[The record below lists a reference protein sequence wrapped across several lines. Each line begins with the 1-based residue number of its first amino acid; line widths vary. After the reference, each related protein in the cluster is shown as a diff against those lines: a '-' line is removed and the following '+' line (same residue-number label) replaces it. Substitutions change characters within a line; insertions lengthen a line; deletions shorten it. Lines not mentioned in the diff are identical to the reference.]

1 MDIVLRVMGG
11 VSNRSMVRK
20 VIARRN
26 VIHMR
31 GNISLDKKMV
41 A

>member
-1 MDIVLRVMGG
+1 MEIVLRVMGG
-11 VSNRSMVRK
+11 VSMVRK

-31 GNISLDKKMV
+31 GNISRDKKMV
-41 A
+41 T